1 MFIVTLHTDTGKTD
15 IKVFSSLGEAEDFC
29 QQFVHAGNTVIVDI
43 FEIHSDSRVE
53 KAGHVVNKFGF
64 FTTYYQRIKR

>member
-29 QQFVHAGNTVIVDI
+29 QQFVHADNTVIVDYLRFI
-43 FEIHSDSRVE
+43 LIR
-53 KAGHVVNKFGF
+53 G
-64 FTTYYQRIKR
+64 